1 MINKIFRFVVLQDP
15 KAGSFVRFITKFSR
29 FGLILI
35 TGLGFTLGSAVAQT
49 NDETAK
55 VIRQLFKANGT
66 DRQHAFIVNLMVES
80 TREPLRAFVAD
91 SFAKQP
97 INSDSPEQSRAII
110 NKYFVEYAESTRKAF
125 TEKLPWS
132 KMEDDVLIPM
142 YRKNFS
148 LPELKTALDFHQSA
162 VGKKFQEKQPAL
174 QQEFTRN
181 MSELYKPLLSDESKK
196 IADEMLKRLRVELEK
211 AGAK

>member
-1 MINKIFRFVVLQDP
+1 MIKKIFRFVALQRP
-15 KAGSFVRFITKFSR
+15 KAASFVRLITQISK
-29 FGLILI
+29 FGLIWLF
-35 TGLGFTLGSAVAQT
+35 GLGFALGSAVAQT
-49 NDETAK
+49 NDDTAK

-97 INSDSPEQSRAII
+97 INSDSPDQSRSII
-110 NKYFVEYAESTRKAF
+110 NKYFTEYAETTRKAF

-132 KMEDDVLIPM
+132 KMEDDVLIPL

-162 VGKKFQEKQPAL
+162 VGKKFQEKQPVL
-174 QQEFTRN
+174 QQEFTRS

-196 IADEMLKRLRVELEK
+196 IADEMLKRLRAELEK
-211 AGAK
+211 AGTK